1 MAVVSKNQIN
11 ARGGACGRVLALRR
25 RHSFG
30 IGCLV
35 LVVGAVACKKADKVR
50 APSAAQGDGP
60 AQDDPRTEVIVD
72 ESATRVRHL
81 VRGPSE
87 NGEKSGHAGR
97 GDAAV
102 AGDAALAAG
111 DDTAAFKRAMQTYF
125 VEATM
130 ARDAVIQGELVA
142 ARQAFSKLAN
152 YPLEMGAAP
161 ESWVST
167 WKTWQHIAVQGS
179 RANDLASAA
188 AKVGELGA
196 QCYSCHQTSG
206 LGPKYEPS
214 GWTEPTDQLR
224 DHMHMF
230 EWAIDRMWEGL
241 TSGWD
246 RAWTVGASTIA
257 DERLSPQRLHGLQA
271 DRDARKQWSAQLR
284 RAAKLARAAKTTEER
299 GVRLG
304 EVLAVCADCHSR
316 AR

>member
-1 MAVVSKNQIN
+1 MAIVRENQVEHSGVVRDTTF
-11 ARGGACGRVLALRR
+11 AHRMRLAV
-25 RHSFG
+25 G
-30 IGCLV
+30 VGCLM
-35 LVVGAVACKKADKVR
+35 LAVGATACKKAEKARDPVP
-50 APSAAQGDGP
+50 ASGDS
-60 AQDDPRTEVIVD
+60 RTEVIVD

-81 VRGPSE
+81 VRGP
-87 NGEKSGHAGR
+87 NEKAVHSVHGDSAVTGDGGRNAGN
-97 GDAAV
+97 
-102 AGDAALAAG
+102 
-111 DDTAAFKRAMQTYF
+111 DTAAFKRAMQTYF

-130 ARDAVIQGELVA
+130 ARDAVIQGELGA
-142 ARQAFSKLAN
+142 AQQAFSKLAN
-152 YPLEMGAAP
+152 YPLEMAEAP

-167 WKTWQHIAVQGS
+167 WKAWQHIAVQGS
-179 RANDLASAA
+179 RAGDLASAA

-214 GWTEPTDQLR
+214 GWTEPTDKLR

-230 EWAIDRMWEGL
+230 EWAMDRMWEGL

-257 DERLSPQRLHGLQA
+257 EERLSPQRLQGLQA

-284 RAAKLARAAKTTEER
+284 QAAKLARAAKTPAER